1 MTGKQLLMR
10 LSGEEEGFK
19 QWDRTSKD
27 KRRSLFKIRMKIA
40 NKKIRRDKSFLK
52 EIYE

>member
-1 MTGKQLLMR
+1 MTGKRLLMI

-27 KRRSLFKIRMKIA
+27 KRRTAFKSSMKIT
-40 NKKIRRDKSFLK
+40 NKRIRRDKSFLK
-52 EIYE
+52 EIDE

>member
-1 MTGKQLLMR
+1 MTGRQLLIK
-10 LSGEEEGFK
+10 LTGEEEGFK

-27 KRRSLFKIRMKIA
+27 KRRTAFKSAMKIA

-52 EIYE
+52 EIDE